1 MIKKFLLAA
10 IIALPMC
17 AFAQKFGVVSADAI
31 MQSMPEITEIQKKLA
46 DASQKYEAEFKNLTD
61 EMQKKYEEYQK
72 LEKDATQPE
81 GIKERRLSE
90 LQDLNKKIEDFR
102 ANASQQLQK
111 QQADL
116 MQPVQERVLKAIQV
130 VGQKNGFTFI
140 LQNEI
145 PVYIGTDVT
154 DVTPLVKA
162 ELGIK

>member
-31 MQSMPEITEIQKKLA
+31 MQSMPEIAEIQKKLA

-154 DVTPLVKA
+154 DVTPLVKT

>member
-31 MQSMPEITEIQKKLA
+31 MQSMPEIAEIQKKLA

-116 MQPVQERVLKAIQV
+116 MQPVQDRVLKAIQV

-154 DVTPLVKA
+154 DVTPLVKT